1 MLLVLAALKYAQIV
15 FYSEEKWFHF
25 ALIAMLAFGSIQAQQ
40 WYLNQKSIDAKMDSL
55 RQKATESASALA
67 A

>member
-1 MLLVLAALKYAQIV
+1 MLVTLASIKYLQII
-15 FYSEEKWFHF
+15 FYSEERWFHV
-25 ALIAMLAFGSIQAQQ
+25 ALIAMAAFGAIQARQ
-40 WYLNQKSIDAKMDSL
+40 WYLNQKSIDAKMDLL